1 MKTLFPNM
9 PLPVT
14 GPDPIPD
21 ASRSETAE
29 RERQGAAYRG
39 RGGDG
44 GLVVAPAGGRRGR
57 GVGGGDG
64 GGVPVRGG
72 GAHGLRGE
80 GLRGG
85 GAHGRWVVVLE
96 GGRWLG
102 LGLPSVGHRGGVAAA
117 PRQAPGGRRSPPGR
131 CARFYA
137 SGVGGMRRVARYG
150 FDSTGVRGGVGM
162 DSRPCLVVASTS
174 STKILTNN

>member
-1 MKTLFPNM
+1 M
-9 PLPVT
+9 
-14 GPDPIPD
+14 
-21 ASRSETAE
+21 
-29 RERQGAAYRG
+29 
-39 RGGDG
+39 
-44 GLVVAPAGGRRGR
+44 
-57 GVGGGDG
+57 
-64 GGVPVRGG
+64 RGG

-80 GLRGG
+80 GVRGG

-150 FDSTGVRGGVGM
+150 VDSTGVRGGVGM
-162 DSRPCLVVASTS
+162 DSNSIEDLSLPKKSEFW
-174 STKILTNN
+174 

>member
-1 MKTLFPNM
+1 M
-9 PLPVT
+9 
-14 GPDPIPD
+14 
-21 ASRSETAE
+21 
-29 RERQGAAYRG
+29 
-39 RGGDG
+39 
-44 GLVVAPAGGRRGR
+44 APAGGRRGR

-80 GLRGG
+80 GVRGG

-96 GGRWLG
+96 GGRRLG

-137 SGVGGMRRVARYG
+137 SGVGGMRPG
-150 FDSTGVRGGVGM
+150 FTLSLIHDLSVTSGNDNRLKIGEISLKSTDNEGQIQISIINDLSLIIDANQSIYRKFG
-162 DSRPCLVVASTS
+162 
-174 STKILTNN
+174 